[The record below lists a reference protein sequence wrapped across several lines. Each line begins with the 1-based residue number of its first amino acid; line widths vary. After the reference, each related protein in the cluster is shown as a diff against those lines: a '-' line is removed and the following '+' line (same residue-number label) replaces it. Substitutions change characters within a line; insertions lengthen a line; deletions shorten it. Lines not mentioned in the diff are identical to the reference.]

1 MKTIKKITIALFIG
15 LLFIAEIK
23 AQEYKVSVGP
33 SGKIMVNNLY
43 GEILIEGHS
52 GSELI
57 ITATGLKSAPERAK
71 GLKSLY
77 GTRND
82 NTGIGLSVMEENNV
96 FEISGASKQAEDA
109 RYKFLVPNNVFIS
122 LDCSS
127 PFANEDIVIRDY
139 SGEVEAKILNGGIEF
154 ENLTGPAVLYATNG
168 DVVGTF
174 LTVNQEYPISI
185 TSINGDVDVSL
196 PNDTKADLK
205 LSSVNGEIFT
215 DMDIEFN
222 EKDMPR
228 IGGRK
233 VKGKLNGG
241 GVDIHLETI
250 NKNIYLRK
258 K

>member
-1 MKTIKKITIALFIG
+1 MKTIKNITIALFIG
-15 LLFIAEIK
+15 LLFIAEVK

-33 SGKIMVNNLY
+33 SKRIMVTNLF
-43 GEILIEGHS
+43 GEILMEGHG

-57 ITATGLKSAPERAK
+57 ITVTGLKSAPERAE
-71 GLKSLY
+71 GLRSLY
-77 GTRND
+77 GSRND
-82 NTGIGLSVMEENNV
+82 NTGIGLSVIEENNE
-96 FEISGASKQAEDA
+96 FKITGASKQAEDA

-127 PFANEDIVIRDY
+127 PFADEDIVIRDY

-154 ENLTGPAVLYATNG
+154 ENLTGPAILYAING
-168 DVVGTF
+168 DVTGIF
-174 LTVNQEYPISI
+174 STVNQEYPISI
-185 TSINGDVDVSL
+185 TSVNGDVDVSL

-228 IGGRK
+228 IGGRN
-233 VKGKLNGG
+233 VIGKLNGG

-250 NKNIYLRK
+250 NENIYLRQK
-258 K
+258 